1 MKNLT
6 VRLLV
11 FAALLSP
18 MAPAFATTIDVTN
31 ASQVTLAANDDLIFY
46 IAADY
51 SGEVP
56 QYPGAIQILLG
67 GMPVGGPVAAITGTS
82 GVYMPG
88 ILFSGKLESGNGA
101 ISVPVTDSNATRLG
115 LTAGAML
122 LTPGSRSGGSYSGV
136 IDLLSGAAPVSSQ
149 DATALF
155 GSGEIAID
163 LHNSGGAIT
172 FGYPD
177 STVASDFSASLISS
191 DGLQSMGARVL
202 RVQCVTTT
210 PEPGT
215 VGLLLIGLAII
226 GTRLNR
232 LRVAGRN

>member
-51 SGEVP
+51 SGGVP
-56 QYPGAIQILLG
+56 QYPGAIQMLLG
-67 GMPVGGPVAAITGTS
+67 GMPVGGPVAAIPGTS

-122 LTPGSRSGGSYSGV
+122 LTPGSRSGGSYSGA
-136 IDLLSGAAPVSSQ
+136 IDLLSGAATVSPQ

-155 GSGEIAID
+155 G
-163 LHNSGGAIT
+163 SGGAIT